1 MIRRRLAG
9 LAAGVALALS
19 VLAAPA
25 WAHHGHDSTG
35 GPATG
40 NALGQHTPPAVALI
54 AGALAFLAA
63 IPQRRRA
70 LAWSLAL
77 LLATVSLEGMLH
89 AALHLHKVTHSQ
101 SLAIG
106 ASPAQQAA
114 TRPDTEGPSATPVMR
129 LIEIVEL
136 YHAPVPDVAVASNRG
151 RAPPLS
157 LA

>member
-1 MIRRRLAG
+1 MIPLRFVRLV
-9 LAAGVALALS
+9 AGVALALS

-25 WAHHGHDSTG
+25 WAHPGHDSTG
-35 GPATG
+35 GPAAG
-40 NALGQHTPPAVALI
+40 DALGQHSPPAMALI
-54 AGALAFLAA
+54 TGALAFLAA

-70 LAWSLAL
+70 LALSLAL
-77 LLATVSLEGMLH
+77 LLATVSLEGLLH
-89 AALHLHKVTHSQ
+89 AALHLHNVKHSQ

-114 TRPDTEGPSATPVMR
+114 TRPDTEGPSATPVIR
-129 LIEIVEL
+129 LIDVAKL
-136 YHAPVPDVAVASNRG
+136 YDAPVPDVAVASNRG